1 MSGHRSDTAII
12 GYFGERVQAEAG
24 APAHT
29 MRKQSTIIYIVY
41 IYIIL
46 ARRPSGLVVN
56 LHTC

>member
-29 MRKQSTIIYIVY
+29 MRKQSTIIIY